1 MQRVHQLRAEKRRC
15 GQLSYKQSHLTWLSS
30 TQPALIRLPIRQA
43 WGAAP
48 ANVLDTKFL
57 RSWLVYDSSL
67 EAGKTGGSANWNI
80 VLGLSLAVG
89 VSAGFWV
96 AVGLIATHLLK

>member
-1 MQRVHQLRAEKRRC
+1 M
-15 GQLSYKQSHLTWLSS
+15 SDKQSHPKWLSS
-30 TQPALIRLPIRQA
+30 TQPAHIRLPMRRA

-48 ANVLDTKFL
+48 SNALDTKVL

-67 EAGKTGGSANWNI
+67 EAGTTGGSARI
-80 VLGLSLAVG
+80 LGLSLAVG

-96 AVGLIATHLLK
+96 AVGLVATRLLP

>member
-1 MQRVHQLRAEKRRC
+1 M
-15 GQLSYKQSHLTWLSS
+15 SYKQSHLTWLSS
-30 TQPALIRLPIRQA
+30 TQPAHIRQA

-48 ANVLDTKFL
+48 ANVLDTRFL

-80 VLGLSLAVG
+80 ILGLSLAVG

-96 AVGLIATHLLK
+96 AVGLIATHFLK

>member
-1 MQRVHQLRAEKRRC
+1 MT
-15 GQLSYKQSHLTWLSS
+15 YKQSHLTWLSS
-30 TQPALIRLPIRQA
+30 AHPANIRLPIRRA

-48 ANVLDTKFL
+48 TNVFDTKLL

-67 EAGKTGGSANWNI
+67 EADNTEDSTNWNTI
-80 VLGLSLAVG
+80 QGLGLAVG

-96 AVGLIATHLLK
+96 AAGLIATHFLK

>member
-1 MQRVHQLRAEKRRC
+1 M
-15 GQLSYKQSHLTWLSS
+15 SYKPSPPTWLSS
-30 TQPALIRLPIRQA
+30 TQPAHILPIRRA

-48 ANVLDTKFL
+48 TNALDTKFL

-67 EAGKTGGSANWNI
+67 EAGKTGGSASWNI
-80 VLGLSLAVG
+80 ILGLSLAVG

-96 AVGLIATHLLK
+96 AVGLIATHLLE

>member
-1 MQRVHQLRAEKRRC
+1 M
-15 GQLSYKQSHLTWLSS
+15 SYKQSHLTWLSG
-30 TQPALIRLPIRQA
+30 TQPAPIRRA

-48 ANVLDTKFL
+48 ANVLDTRFL

-67 EAGKTGGSANWNI
+67 EAGKTGGSANWNR

-96 AVGLIATHLLK
+96 AVGLIATHLLQ

>member
-1 MQRVHQLRAEKRRC
+1 M
-15 GQLSYKQSHLTWLSS
+15 SYKQSHLAWLSS
-30 TQPALIRLPIRQA
+30 TQPAHIRLPIRRA

-48 ANVLDTKFL
+48 AHVLDTKFL

-67 EAGKTGGSANWNI
+67 EAGKAGGFASWNTI
-80 VLGLSLAVG
+80 LGLSLAVG

-96 AVGLIATHLLK
+96 AVGLIATHFLK

>member
-1 MQRVHQLRAEKRRC
+1 M
-15 GQLSYKQSHLTWLSS
+15 SYKQSHLTWLSS
-30 TQPALIRLPIRQA
+30 TQATPMRLPIRRA

-48 ANVLDTKFL
+48 GNVLDTKFL

-67 EAGKTGGSANWNI
+67 EAGETGGSASWNTI
-80 VLGLSLAVG
+80 LGLSLAVG

-96 AVGLIATHLLK
+96 AVGLIATHFLK